1 MFAQLFFC
9 SKFKKIITIMKKTW
23 LFILGFTSIL
33 FALSAFKTTDKI
45 TAEKVLA
52 KMYKRYTGK
61 WYKNFTFTQITEN
74 FKNDSLI
81 KTTTWYETIVFPDYF
96 RISFGEPNEGNAV
109 IYKKDSTYNFRKGKL
124 LQKSLRTDDVTF
136 LLGGMYFMPFDS
148 VKTKMIKEG
157 YDISK
162 AHESIWEGK
171 KVYVIGAETDDEKAS
186 QLWIDKE
193 KLIVVRFVK
202 YLPSMKQ
209 DARMS
214 GHQQFGKAW
223 SETIVVFYLNDKLY
237 QKEKYNNCK
246 VNTDVDMG
254 IFDPYNFKSK

>member
-1 MFAQLFFC
+1 M
-9 SKFKKIITIMKKTW
+9 KKILLLM
-23 LFILGFTSIL
+23 LGAASIL
-33 FALSAFKTTDKI
+33 FALSAFNTTGKI
-45 TAEKVLA
+45 TGEKVLA
-52 KMYKRYTGK
+52 KMYKRYNGK

-81 KTTTWYETIVFPDYF
+81 KTTTWHEAIVFPDYF
-96 RISFGEPNEGNAV
+96 RINFGEPSEGNAV

-124 LQKSLRTDDVTF
+124 AQKSLRTDDVTF

-148 VKTKMIKEG
+148 VKTKMKTEG
-157 YDISK
+157 YDITK

-171 KVYVIGAETDDEKAS
+171 KIYVIGSETDDEKAS

-202 YLPSMKQ
+202 YLPTMKQ

-237 QKEKYNNCK
+237 QKEKYYNCN
-246 VNTDVDMG
+246 VNTEVDMG
-254 IFDPYNFKSK
+254 IFDPYNFKGK